1 MTYVLAHFWP
11 WLLGAF
17 AVGMATALFTRQAE
31 DEGKVARWLLWA
43 GLAFA
48 AGVAVAALDVLI
60 GRNAV
65 WLETALATFAI
76 FISGAW
82 LGALGRGGGLREHKG
97 WALGLVPAA
106 LLWIGANA
114 FSAPDLETALKQKAG
129 AVIAAAGGDPLNVD
143 VSGRDVLLPQDVLPN
158 DVAVRAALVGKL
170 ANVEGVRLVS
180 SVEKLTGEAAELR
193 EKAMA
198 AAVGAAAVASKAV
211 EDAASSGKAAA
222 GKATEPGA
230 TDAGAL
236 AVDTPPATGLTTAE
250 RPSAAGKKGAAG
262 RRMSGKNAPGKV
274 AAGGRPTSD
283 RRASGAATNAG
294 AAQQKADKAPAAR
307 EKPAMFEAGAPLD
320 KIRAAKAV
328 LAALPAAGALGAA
341 ACQSALSATMA
352 LEQVQFRSASAT
364 IRLASAYVLDKL
376 AAILKRCPEVKIEV
390 GGHTD
395 NIGDEED
402 NDALSRR
409 RADAVV
415 NYLAREGVAAGR
427 LTGVGHGSKQPTAS
441 NEDDDGRAENR
452 RIEFVVK

>member
-1 MTYVLAHFWP
+1 MTYVLTHFWP

-17 AVGMATALFTRQAE
+17 AVGLATALFTRLTE
-31 DEGKVARWLLWA
+31 DEGKISRWLLWA

-76 FISGAW
+76 FILGAW
-82 LGALGRGGGLREHKG
+82 LGALVRGGGLREHKG

-143 VSGRDVLLPQDVLPN
+143 VSGRDVLLPQNVLPN
-158 DVAVRAALVGKL
+158 DVADRAALVGKL

-180 SVEKLTGEAAELR
+180 GVEKLTGEAAELR
-193 EKAMA
+193 EKAMT
-198 AAVGAAAVASKAV
+198 AAVGAGAVASKAV
-211 EDAASSGKAAA
+211 EDAASSGTAA
-222 GKATEPGA
+222 GDK
-230 TDAGAL
+230 
-236 AVDTPPATGLTTAE
+236 
-250 RPSAAGKKGAAG
+250 SAAGLDMKPGAA
-262 RRMSGKNAPGKV
+262 KKPV
-274 AAGGRPTSD
+274 VDQPL
-283 RRASGAATNAG
+283 AS
-294 AAQQKADKAPAAR
+294 ADKA
-307 EKPAMFEAGAPLD
+307 KS
-320 KIRAAKAV
+320 V
-328 LAALPAAGALGAA
+328 LAALPASGNLDAA
-341 ACQSALSATMA
+341 SCQSALSATVA
-352 LEQVQFRSASAT
+352 LEKIQFRIASAT

-376 AAILKRCPEVKIEV
+376 AAIMKRCPDVRIEV

-395 NIGDEED
+395 NIGDDED

-415 NYLAREGVAAGR
+415 NYLIREGVVARR
-427 LTGVGHGSKQPTAS
+427 LSTIGHGSKQPIAS